1 MAPTVDGGCMHPRLI
16 QESVVLAKWLMGITL
31 ALAAQ
36 FPDDQHAQFLG
47 AAGLGHGVVAVPG

>member
-1 MAPTVDGGCMHPRLI
+1 MHPRLI